1 MAELVAIAV
10 VVLVAVVMRV
20 VTLLPEQFQS
30 FCLEK

>member
-20 VTLLPEQFQS
+20 VTLLPEQFHS